1 MTTTTNRTNGLHA
14 LDIGFMP
21 LIDSA
26 PLIAA
31 SRLGLDRTHGLRL
44 QLHRQASW
52 AAIRDRLLSGEFDA
66 VHAMA
71 AMVYGVQ
78 TGVGGPR
85 ADLAILM
92 GLNQNGQAIT
102 LSPALAD
109 AVAGGRPLADAVR
122 ALPRRPVFAQTFPTG
137 THAVW
142 LYYWLAAQ
150 GVDPVRDIEAVT
162 LPPPHMPDALARG
175 QLDGFCAGEP
185 WGAQAEALQ
194 AGRRVIRSGQLW
206 PGHPEKVL
214 ACRRDVAALHPE
226 IAVALTTTVLD
237 ACRWL
242 DEPAHHAQIAAWL
255 AEPDAIGLPAERI
268 AACLQPR
275 EGGRSDEG
283 LRFHAAGDANFPWLS
298 DGRGFLRQFRRWGWL
313 PAAAE
318 GDDDD
323 WLRDVHRLETY
334 RAAAHALGV
343 AVPAKDERHSVLF
356 DGAPWN

>member
-1 MTTTTNRTNGLHA
+1 MTPANALGRHA

-31 SRLGLDRTHGLRL
+31 SRLGLDRKHGLQLR
-44 QLHRQASW
+44 LHRQTSW

-78 TGVGGPR
+78 TGIGGPR
-85 ADLAILM
+85 ADLAILL
-92 GLNQNGQAIT
+92 GLNRNGQAIT

-109 AVAGGRPLADAVR
+109 ACADGRPLAEAVQ
-122 ALPRRPVFAQTFPTG
+122 ALPHKPVFAQTFPTG

-150 GVDPVRDIEAVT
+150 GVDPRHAIEVVT
-162 LPPPHMPDALARG
+162 LPPSHMPDALARG
-175 QLDGFCAGEP
+175 ELDGFCAGEP
-185 WGAQAEALQ
+185 WGAQAEAIG
-194 AGRRVIRSGQLW
+194 AGRRVIRSGQVW

-214 ACRRDVAALHPE
+214 ACRRDFAALQAE
-226 IAVALTTTVLD
+226 LALALTTTVLE

-242 DEPAHHAQIAAWL
+242 DDPAHHAELVAWL
-255 AEPDAIGLPAERI
+255 AEPGAIGLPADRL
-268 AACLQPR
+268 AACLRPRDDEQP
-275 EGGRSDEG
+275 GEG
-283 LRFHAAGDANFPWLS
+283 LRFHAGGDANFPWLS

-313 PAAAE
+313 PPARDV
-318 GDDDD
+318 GDDD
-323 WLRDVHRLETY
+323 WLRDVHRLATY
-334 RAAAHALGV
+334 REAAHALGV
-343 AVPAKDERHSVLF
+343 AAPEHDERNSVLF
-356 DGAPWN
+356 DGKAWA

>member
-1 MTTTTNRTNGLHA
+1 MTTPLRT

-21 LIDSA
+21 LVDSA

-31 SRLGLDRTHGLRL
+31 ARLGLDRANGLHLR
-44 QLHRQASW
+44 LHRQASW
-52 AAIRDRLLSGEFDA
+52 AAIRDRLLSGELDA

-78 TGVGGPR
+78 TGIGGPR

-92 GLNQNGQAIT
+92 GLNCNGQAIT

-109 AVAGGRPLADAVR
+109 ACSGDRPLADVLR

-150 GVDPVRDIEAVT
+150 GVDPNHGIDVVT
-162 LPPPHMPDALARG
+162 LPPPQMPDAMARG
-175 QLDGFCAGEP
+175 ELDGFCAGEP
-185 WGAQAEALQ
+185 WGAQAEAMG
-194 AGRRVIRSGQLW
+194 AGRRVIRSGRLW

-214 ACRRDVAALHPE
+214 ACRRETAALQPE
-226 IAVALTTTVLD
+226 LALALTTTVLE

-242 DEPAHHAQIAAWL
+242 DDPAHHPEVVAWL
-255 AEPDAIGLPAERI
+255 SEPDAIGVPAACI
-268 AACLQPR
+268 AACLHPSEDER
-275 EGGRSDEG
+275 PGEG
-283 LRFHAAGDANFPWLS
+283 LRFHAGGDANFPWLS

-313 PAAAE
+313 PAAPAK
-318 GDDDD
+318 DDD
-323 WLRDVHRLETY
+323 WLRDVHRLQTY
-334 RAAAHALGV
+334 REAARALGV
-343 AVPAKDERHSVLF
+343 AVPVRDERESVLF
-356 DGAPWN
+356 DGVRWD